1 MKNKFKNWKTTL
13 FGISSIL
20 GAVVCFIKGNIPEG
34 ITAISTGLGL
44 LHAKDHNNQ

>member
-20 GAVVCFIKGNIPEG
+20 GAVVFFLKGNIPEG
-34 ITAISTGLGL
+34 ITSITTGLGL
-44 LHAKDHNNQ
+44 LHAKDFDKE